1 MAGTK
6 KASASNAATV
16 SQFQCRASTL
26 RTPVT
31 ARESHVSHNPYTEA
45 SEPRILRSRRIP
57 PEKPNKRRFLDALSP
72 STPPGSACR
81 WRPAKA
87 RNSLGF
93 KRVKPG
99 ALRSADRLKDG
110 AFLAC
115 VTGKTGHRA
124 SLQRERSLDR
134 LDDVAERGLL
144 RVAGERSATA
154 HPSVGLKDSCRG
166 QAPKHLRKGCLR
178 HSLRVGNPGNWEH
191 RAARVAEQKAQ
202 AAKRVVGFLF

>member
-1 MAGTK
+1 MFA
-6 KASASNAATV
+6 KAPKSGSGISTV
-16 SQFQCRASTL
+16 VVFGRSSL
-26 RTPVT
+26 RNTRRVK
-31 ARESHVSHNPYTEA
+31 
-45 SEPRILRSRRIP
+45 EPPSIFLEDQPGVGHSP
-57 PEKPNKRRFLDALSP
+57 CGPEDALSP

-81 WRPAKA
+81 WGPAKA
-87 RNSLGF
+87 CDFLGF
-93 KRVKPG
+93 KRIKPG

-110 AFLAC
+110 TFLAC
-115 VTGKTGHRA
+115 VTGKTGQRA

-144 RVAGERSATA
+144 RVARERSATA

-178 HSLRVGNPGNWEH
+178 YSLRVGNPGNLEH

-202 AAKRVVGFLF
+202 TAKGVVGFFF